1 MSDTKQTA
9 VDTAFERW
17 AHDDPEAFHL
27 DSQEVAFHA
36 GFVARGVAD
45 IAAVEA
51 ALEGGVYPDED
62 WQGYKAACERIG
74 GDIRAL
80 DEDVK

>member
-1 MSDTKQTA
+1 MSTKQTA
-9 VDTAFERW
+9 ADEAFEKRYGYPITHISLS
-17 AHDDPEAFHL
+17 A
-27 DSQEVAFHA
+27 QETWRTAWM
-36 GFVARGVAD
+36 ARGVAD

-62 WQGYKAACERIG
+62 WQGYKAACERIE

>member
-9 VDTAFERW
+9 ADIAFEQWLNSSPVRKPSYLNCW
-17 AHDDPEAFHL
+17 
-27 DSQEVAFHA
+27 HA
-36 GFVARGVAD
+36 AWTARGVAD

-51 ALEGGVYPDED
+51 ALEGGVYPNED
-62 WQGYKAACERIG
+62 WQGYKAACERIE

-80 DEDVK
+80 DKDVK